1 MTEQFTD
8 KEILDEFIRRFDF
21 TCETAEDDYRHKQ
34 ISLRDCDGVYLG
46 NITFA
51 FNKKG
56 QFINDLPI
64 VKLEAPHRI
73 EDEIY
78 SMDYDSLIYTLGEI
92 VDKLRNS

>member
-1 MTEQFTD
+1 MEQFTD
-8 KEILDEFIRRFDF
+8 KEILDEFIKRFDF
-21 TCETAEDDYRHKQ
+21 TCETAEDDYQHEQ

-46 NITFA
+46 NITFT

-56 QFINDLPI
+56 QFIDDLPI
-64 VKLEAPHRI
+64 VKLEAPHHI